1 MITKTIKP
9 GRYLFSFPD
18 DLVSMLLLVMSAL
31 FGFVPSSIGS
41 VIYVTVGFV
50 IDSRQLQ

>member
-1 MITKTIKP
+1 MSIFISLKKNSIDVGEIDCKKTN
-9 GRYLFSFPD
+9 
-18 DLVSMLLLVMSAL
+18 LVMSAL